1 MNKAFTEYT
10 FANGKKLRNRLV
22 LAPMTTYSSNNDLT
36 LSKEEEIH
44 YNARAKN
51 FGMVI
56 AAATAISR
64 NAQGFQNQISI
75 MDESY
80 LPSMSRLA
88 TAIKKEGSVAI
99 LQLYHGGRM
108 NMPNLYENQDI
119 VSASAVK
126 ANRDYCVIPRALE
139 TKEVYEI
146 INDFLNAM
154 KLAMIAGFDGVEM
167 HGANTY
173 LLQQFFSPHSNQRE
187 DEFGGTVKKR
197 LRFPLELVKR
207 AQKLREEL
215 KRSDFIIGYRLSP
228 EELEEPGI
236 SLDDTMVLVEELTKQ
251 KIDYIHLSLGRYNQ
265 SSLKDA
271 ENKKTVISYINDV
284 VQNRVPIIGVGQIE
298 DMDSINDAFESGFS
312 LLSMGMIALSDP
324 FVVIHLKDGLKPI
337 KHFSEKSLIPTN
349 IYQRMLKGVP
359 GNKRGFTISE
369 K

>member
-1 MNKAFTEYT
+1 MNKAFTEYV
-10 FANGKKLRNRLV
+10 FANGKKLKNRLV
-22 LAPMTTYSSNNDLT
+22 LSPMTTYSSNDDLT

-56 AAATAISR
+56 TAATAISR

-80 LPSMSRLA
+80 LPSMTRLA
-88 TAIKKEGSVAI
+88 TAIKKEGSIAI

-108 NMPNLYENQDI
+108 NMPNLYTNQDI

-126 ANRDYCVIPRALE
+126 ANRDYCVRPRALE
-139 TKEVYEI
+139 TSEVYDI
-146 INDFLNAM
+146 LDDFIKAM
-154 KLAMIAGFDGVEM
+154 KLAMKAGFDGVEM

-173 LLQQFFSPHSNQRE
+173 LLQQFFSPNSNQRE
-187 DEFGGTVKKR
+187 DEFGDSVMKR
-197 LRFPLELVKR
+197 LRFPLELVKK
-207 AQKLREEL
+207 AQKVRKEL
-215 KRSDFIIGYRLSP
+215 NRLDFIIGYRLSP
-228 EELEEPGI
+228 EELENPGI
-236 SLDDTMVLVEELTKQ
+236 SLDDTMILVEELTKQ
-251 KIDYIHLSLGRYNQ
+251 KIDYLHLSLGHYNQ
-265 SSLKDA
+265 SSLRKT
-271 ENKKTVISYINDV
+271 ENKKTVISYINEV

-298 DMDSINDAFESGFS
+298 DMDSINNAFESGYS

-324 FVVIHLKDGLKPI
+324 LVVEHLRNGIKPI

-349 IYQRMLKGVP
+349 LYQRMLKGIP